1 MKKIRILAI
10 LVILAFIG
18 DMVTNGV
25 DGAVDG
31 WNEAGDSKEFRSTVK
46 VKVRQDEARA
56 TDSLFNIVTQQHLP
70 CRVSVVKVPVE
81 HVSGK
86 AFFAW
91 VLLPVAC
98 FALYGVYCMVR
109 VVLTVS
115 SGKVFTRR
123 NAKRMRLFVYGWIL
137 LGLWMEIEHYAEYQ
151 HVVSQL
157 QVWVMVTRLLPTY
170 SSSPGSPTCWP
181 ALFTEIFA
189 AGVKMKE
196 EQDLTI

>member
-157 QVWVMVTRLLPTY
+157 QLGDGYAVAPYVFIFPWFSNLLL
-170 SSSPGSPTCWP
+170 